1 MIAEISHVSAGGYL
15 ANRPTL
21 VKIFTRTDET
31 MAVEAPWVEEGI
43 AVPRKRERK
52 LRDLGTHVGEIRS
65 RVALDFR
72 DWQKPRNNFSR
83 RFDRAHGLS

>member
-52 LRDLGTHVGEIRS
+52 LRDLGTHVGENQVASRS
-65 RVALDFR
+65 RL
-72 DWQKPRNNFSR
+72 PRL
-83 RFDRAHGLS
+83 AKAQEQLLATV